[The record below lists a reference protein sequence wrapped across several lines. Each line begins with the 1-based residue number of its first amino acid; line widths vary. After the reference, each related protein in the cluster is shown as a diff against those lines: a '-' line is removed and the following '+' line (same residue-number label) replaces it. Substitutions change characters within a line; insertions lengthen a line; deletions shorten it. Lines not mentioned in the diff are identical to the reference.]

1 MKLIQFNLGKVL
13 VLLILAV
20 SFLAAGTGEE
30 SLDIIS
36 LSSSSELQQINP
48 FYVTA
53 GILSAWLGVL
63 GMMCLYLEKIP
74 RANLRQKRRLNGEG

>member
-1 MKLIQFNLGKVL
+1 MKLILFNLGKGL

-30 SLDIIS
+30 SLDIVS
-36 LSSSSELQQINP
+36 LSYSSELQQINP

-53 GILSAWLGVL
+53 GILSVWLGVL

-74 RANLRQKRRLNGEG
+74 GAHLRRKRKQNGER

>member
-30 SLDIIS
+30 SLDIVS

-74 RANLRQKRRLNGEG
+74 GANLCQKRKQNGEG